1 MTKFTALESRR
12 QEIQV
17 ELDSLKTQEE
27 RNIMGQFSTPIALAK
42 DIITHA
48 KNLMPKG
55 VKIRFIDPAFGT
67 GVFFSALTSTV
78 SSSRIEAATGF

>member
-17 ELDSLKTQEE
+17 ELDGFKTQEE
-27 RNIMGQFSTPIALAK
+27 RNFMGQFSTPIALAK

-48 KNLMPKG
+48 KN
-55 VKIRFIDPAFGT
+55 
-67 GVFFSALTSTV
+67 
-78 SSSRIEAATGF
+78 